1 MKRKIAGSVNIRI
14 NLGNYSHVEVIK
26 YAEQEIEFANDQER
40 IEKED
45 ALDKDVIE
53 NVYRSLKFSTEKI
66 GKGEAVSAEV
76 EETLKKTI
84 PAWLENNPIP
94 NLVNPA
100 AKREVQV
107 AALQKEEI
115 DNAKPAKNVQIFD
128 EDASKK
134 AEDLFEK
141 DPVEKD
147 KPQNVVVEEVAGVA
161 GKADDHKENDIFDDF
176 DK

>member
-53 NVYRSLKFSTEKI
+53 NVYRSLKYTTEKI
-66 GKGEAVSAEV
+66 NRGEAQVAEV
-76 EETLKKTI
+76 EETIKKTI
-84 PAWLENNPIP
+84 PEWLEKNPIP

-100 AKREVQV
+100 VKREVQV
-107 AALQKEEI
+107 AALQKEEL
-115 DNAKPAKNVQIFD
+115 DNLKPAKNFELED
-128 EDASKK
+128 EGKNTEKK
-134 AEDLFEK
+134 EDPKDLFE
-141 DPVEKD
+141 DD
-147 KPQNVVVEEVAGVA
+147 KPVVKPVPTKAEEKPVVEESS
-161 GKADDHKENDIFDDF
+161 KDLDIFGEF